1 MENYLVSA
9 RKYRP
14 ADFKSVVG
22 QSHITTTLQNAI
34 KTDQLAQAFL
44 FCGPRGVGK
53 TTCARI
59 LAKTINCTNR
69 TSETEACNECESCL
83 SFNNNSAY
91 NIFELDAASNNS
103 VEDIRDLV
111 DQVRVPPQGGKYKVY
126 IIDEVHMLSA
136 SAFNAFLKTLEEP
149 PAYAKFILATT
160 EKHKIIPTILSRCQI
175 FDFHRINNEDI
186 SSHLDYIAK
195 KENVKAEIEAL
206 DIIAE
211 KSDGGL
217 RDALSMF
224 DQLVSF
230 TGGNLTYTN
239 IIENLNILDYD
250 YYFRFVD
257 HLLKSD
263 IYNTLLLYN
272 EVLEKGFEGSH
283 FINGLSSH
291 LRNLLVGKDASTIK
305 LMDASKSIQ
314 EKYLEQSS
322 QCSVTFILR
331 ALDFANTC
339 AMDYR
344 SSSNRRLCVELAL
357 LKIANIMKKLQ
368 PKTESP
374 RQGIDEKKK
383 TTIEE
388 KAKKAVEEVKEIK
401 EEVSEFKEKTEEKV
415 EETIKEATKET
426 TQKKPKPISIPKS
439 SSFSINVGIEQ
450 TIKLDQREKEKQNPP
465 FVPLDW
471 DLFKTKLNEYAY
483 AIKDSMPNL
492 FFILTSCDIQ
502 NNNDNTVTITFLNP
516 MQEKEFEA
524 SKHEIVR
531 IIRKATLCE
540 AFIFRTKVFQD
551 ETKEKLYRPLEKFKF
566 LAEKNPA
573 LMQLKKEFDFDID
586 Y

>member
-14 ADFKSVVG
+14 IDFKSVVG

-69 TSETEACNECESCL
+69 TSDTEACDKCDSCL
-83 SFNNNSAY
+83 SFNGNAAY

-103 VEDIRDLV
+103 VDDIRNLV
-111 DQVRVPPQGGKYKVY
+111 DQVRIPPQGGKYKVY
-126 IIDEVHMLSA
+126 IIDEVHMLSP

-175 FDFHRINNEDI
+175 FDFHRIRNEDI
-186 SSHLDYIAK
+186 VQHLEFIAN
-195 KENVKAEIEAL
+195 KENVNAELEAL
-206 DIIAE
+206 NVIAE

-230 TGGNLTYTN
+230 TNNNLTYSN
-239 IIENLNILDYD
+239 IIDNLNILDYD
-250 YYFRFVD
+250 YYFRFTD
-257 HLLKSD
+257 YLLQCD
-263 IYNTLLLYN
+263 IFNTLLLFDN
-272 EVLEKGFEGSH
+272 VLEKGFEGSH

-291 LRNLLVGKDASTIK
+291 LRSLLVGKDPSTIK
-305 LMDASKSIQ
+305 LMEVSKTIQ
-314 EKYLEQSS
+314 EKYINQSS
-322 QCSVTFILR
+322 QCSVTFLLR
-331 ALDFANTC
+331 ALDFANNC
-339 AMDYR
+339 AIEYR
-344 SSSNRRLCVELAL
+344 NSSNRRLCVELAL

-368 PKTESP
+368 PNTLPP
-374 RQGIDEKKK
+374 RQVI
-383 TTIEE
+383 
-388 KAKKAVEEVKEIK
+388 VEQPKEIINDEHKEISNKDDIIEVESKQPVEK
-401 EEVSEFKEKTEEKV
+401 EE
-415 EETIKEATKET
+415 
-426 TQKKPKPISIPKS
+426 QKKLKGIVIPKT
-439 SSFSINVGIEQ
+439 SSFSINVDIEK
-450 TIKLDQREKEKQNPP
+450 TIKKDQEERNKLNPP
-465 FVPLDW
+465 SIALDW
-471 DLFKTKLNEYAY
+471 DLFKIKLNEYAD
-483 AIKDSMPNL
+483 AVKDSMPNL
-492 FFILTSCDIQ
+492 FFILTCSEIS
-502 NNNDNTVTITFLNP
+502 NNNDNTVTITFLNS

-531 IIRKATLCE
+531 IIRKATQCDSFL
-540 AFIFRTKVFQD
+540 FKTKLYQ
-551 ETKEKLYRPLEKFKF
+551 EEIKEKLYRPLDKFNF
-566 LAEKNPA
+566 LAQKEPS
-573 LMQLKKEFDFDID
+573 LLKLRNEFDFDID

>member
-14 ADFKSVVG
+14 IDFKSVVG

-69 TSETEACNECESCL
+69 TSDTEACDKCDSCL
-83 SFNNNSAY
+83 SFNGNAAY

-103 VEDIRDLV
+103 VDDIRNLV
-111 DQVRVPPQGGKYKVY
+111 DQVRIPPQGGKYKVY
-126 IIDEVHMLSA
+126 IIDEVHMLSP

-175 FDFHRINNEDI
+175 FDFHRIRNEDI
-186 SSHLDYIAK
+186 VQHLEFIAK
-195 KENVKAEIEAL
+195 KENVNAELEAL
-206 DIIAE
+206 NVIAE

-230 TGGNLTYTN
+230 TNNNLTYSN
-239 IIENLNILDYD
+239 IIDNLNILDYD
-250 YYFRFVD
+250 YYFRFTD
-257 HLLKSD
+257 YLLQCD
-263 IYNTLLLYN
+263 IFNTLLLFDN
-272 EVLEKGFEGSH
+272 VLEKGFEGSH

-291 LRNLLVGKDASTIK
+291 LRSLLVGKDPSTIK
-305 LMDASKSIQ
+305 LMEVSKTIQ
-314 EKYLEQSS
+314 EKYINQSS
-322 QCSVTFILR
+322 QCSVTFLLR
-331 ALDFANTC
+331 ALDFANNC
-339 AMDYR
+339 AIEYR
-344 SSSNRRLCVELAL
+344 NSSNRRLCVELAL

-368 PKTESP
+368 PNTLPP
-374 RQGIDEKKK
+374 RQVI
-383 TTIEE
+383 
-388 KAKKAVEEVKEIK
+388 VEQPKEIINDELKEISNKDDIIEIESKQPVEK
-401 EEVSEFKEKTEEKV
+401 EE
-415 EETIKEATKET
+415 
-426 TQKKPKPISIPKS
+426 QKKLKGIVIPKT
-439 SSFSINVGIEQ
+439 SSFSINVDIEK
-450 TIKLDQREKEKQNPP
+450 TIKKDQEERNKLNPP
-465 FVPLDW
+465 SIALDW
-471 DLFKTKLNEYAY
+471 DLFKIKLNEYAD

-492 FFILTSCDIQ
+492 FFILTCSEIS
-502 NNNDNTVTITFLNP
+502 NNNDNTVTITFLNS

-531 IIRKATLCE
+531 IIRKATQCDSFL
-540 AFIFRTKVFQD
+540 FKTKLYQ
-551 ETKEKLYRPLEKFKF
+551 EEIKEKLYRPLDKFNF
-566 LAEKNPA
+566 LAQKEPS
-573 LMQLKKEFDFDID
+573 LLKLRNEFDFDID

>member
-14 ADFKSVVG
+14 IDFKSVVG

-69 TSETEACNECESCL
+69 TSDTEACDKCDSCL
-83 SFNNNSAY
+83 SFNGNAAY

-103 VEDIRDLV
+103 VDDIRNLV
-111 DQVRVPPQGGKYKVY
+111 DQVRIPPQGGKYKVY
-126 IIDEVHMLSA
+126 IIDEVHMLSP

-175 FDFHRINNEDI
+175 FDFHRIRNEDI
-186 SSHLDYIAK
+186 VQHLEFIAN
-195 KENVKAEIEAL
+195 KENVNAELEAL
-206 DIIAE
+206 NVIAE

-230 TGGNLTYTN
+230 TNNNLTYSN
-239 IIENLNILDYD
+239 IIDNLNILDYD
-250 YYFRFVD
+250 YYFRFTD
-257 HLLKSD
+257 YLLQCD
-263 IYNTLLLYN
+263 IFNTLLLFDN
-272 EVLEKGFEGSH
+272 VLEKGFEGSH

-291 LRNLLVGKDASTIK
+291 LRSLLVGKDPSTIK
-305 LMDASKSIQ
+305 LMEVSKTIQ
-314 EKYLEQSS
+314 EKYINQSS
-322 QCSVTFILR
+322 QCSVTFLLR
-331 ALDFANTC
+331 ALDFANNC
-339 AMDYR
+339 AIEYR
-344 SSSNRRLCVELAL
+344 NSSNRRLCVELAL

-368 PKTESP
+368 PNTLPP
-374 RQGIDEKKK
+374 RQVI
-383 TTIEE
+383 
-388 KAKKAVEEVKEIK
+388 VEQPKEIINDEHKEISNKDDIIEVESKQPVEK
-401 EEVSEFKEKTEEKV
+401 EE
-415 EETIKEATKET
+415 
-426 TQKKPKPISIPKS
+426 QKKLKGIIIPKT
-439 SSFSINVGIEQ
+439 SSFSINVDIEK
-450 TIKLDQREKEKQNPP
+450 TIKKDQEERNKLNPP
-465 FVPLDW
+465 SVALDW
-471 DLFKTKLNEYAY
+471 DLFKTKLNEYAD

-492 FFILTSCDIQ
+492 FFILTCSEIS
-502 NNNDNTVTITFLNP
+502 NNNDNTVTITFLNS

-531 IIRKATLCE
+531 IIRKATQCDSFL
-540 AFIFRTKVFQD
+540 FKTKLYQ
-551 ETKEKLYRPLEKFKF
+551 EEIKEKLYRPLDKFNF
-566 LAEKNPA
+566 LAQKEPS
-573 LMQLKKEFDFDID
+573 LLKLRNEFDFDID

>member
-14 ADFKSVVG
+14 IDFKSVVG

-69 TSETEACNECESCL
+69 TSDTEACDKCDSCL
-83 SFNNNSAY
+83 SFNGNAAY

-103 VEDIRDLV
+103 VDDIRNLV
-111 DQVRVPPQGGKYKVY
+111 DQVRIPPQGGKYKVY
-126 IIDEVHMLSA
+126 IIDEVHMLSP

-175 FDFHRINNEDI
+175 FDFHRIRNEDI
-186 SSHLDYIAK
+186 VQHLEFIAK
-195 KENVKAEIEAL
+195 KENVNAELEAL
-206 DIIAE
+206 NVIAE

-230 TGGNLTYTN
+230 TNNNLTYSN
-239 IIENLNILDYD
+239 IIDNLNILDYD
-250 YYFRFVD
+250 YYFRFTD
-257 HLLKSD
+257 YLLQCD
-263 IYNTLLLYN
+263 IFNTLLLFDN
-272 EVLEKGFEGSH
+272 VLEKGFEGSH

-291 LRNLLVGKDASTIK
+291 LRSLLVGKDPSTIK
-305 LMDASKSIQ
+305 LMEVSKTIQ
-314 EKYLEQSS
+314 EKYINQSS
-322 QCSVTFILR
+322 QCSVTFLLR
-331 ALDFANTC
+331 ALDFANNC
-339 AMDYR
+339 AIEYR
-344 SSSNRRLCVELAL
+344 NSSNRRLCVELAL

-368 PKTESP
+368 PNTLPP
-374 RQGIDEKKK
+374 RQVI
-383 TTIEE
+383 
-388 KAKKAVEEVKEIK
+388 VEQPKEIINDELKEISNKDDITEIESKQPVEK
-401 EEVSEFKEKTEEKV
+401 EE
-415 EETIKEATKET
+415 
-426 TQKKPKPISIPKS
+426 QKKLKGIVIPKT
-439 SSFSINVGIEQ
+439 SSFSINVDIEK
-450 TIKLDQREKEKQNPP
+450 TIKKDQEERNKLNPP
-465 FVPLDW
+465 SIALDW
-471 DLFKTKLNEYAY
+471 DLFKIKLNEYAD

-492 FFILTSCDIQ
+492 FFILTCSEIS
-502 NNNDNTVTITFLNP
+502 NNNDNTVTITFLNS

-531 IIRKATLCE
+531 IIRKATQCDSFL
-540 AFIFRTKVFQD
+540 FKTKLYQ
-551 ETKEKLYRPLEKFKF
+551 EEIKEKLYRPLDKFNF
-566 LAEKNPA
+566 LAQKEPS
-573 LMQLKKEFDFDID
+573 LLKLRNEFDFDID

>member
-14 ADFKSVVG
+14 IDFKSVVG

-69 TSETEACNECESCL
+69 TSDTEACDKCDSCL
-83 SFNNNSAY
+83 SFNGNAAY

-103 VEDIRDLV
+103 VDDIRNLV
-111 DQVRVPPQGGKYKVY
+111 DQVRIPPQGGKYKVY
-126 IIDEVHMLSA
+126 IIDEVHMLSP

-175 FDFHRINNEDI
+175 FDFHRIRNEDI
-186 SSHLDYIAK
+186 VQHLEFIAN
-195 KENVKAEIEAL
+195 KENVNAELEAL
-206 DIIAE
+206 NVIAE

-230 TGGNLTYTN
+230 TNNNLTYSN
-239 IIENLNILDYD
+239 IIDNLNILDYD
-250 YYFRFVD
+250 YYFRFTD
-257 HLLKSD
+257 YLLQCD
-263 IYNTLLLYN
+263 IFNTLLLFDN
-272 EVLEKGFEGSH
+272 VLEKGFEGSH

-291 LRNLLVGKDASTIK
+291 LRSLLVGKDPSTIK
-305 LMDASKSIQ
+305 LMEVSKTIQ
-314 EKYLEQSS
+314 EKYINQSS
-322 QCSVTFILR
+322 QCSVTFLLR
-331 ALDFANTC
+331 ALDFANNC
-339 AMDYR
+339 AIEYR
-344 SSSNRRLCVELAL
+344 NSSNRRLCVELAL

-368 PKTESP
+368 PNTLPP
-374 RQGIDEKKK
+374 RQVI
-383 TTIEE
+383 
-388 KAKKAVEEVKEIK
+388 VEQPKEIINDELKEISNKDDIIEIESKQPVEK
-401 EEVSEFKEKTEEKV
+401 EE
-415 EETIKEATKET
+415 
-426 TQKKPKPISIPKS
+426 QKKLKGIVIPKT
-439 SSFSINVGIEQ
+439 SSFSINVDIEK
-450 TIKLDQREKEKQNPP
+450 TIKKDQEERNKLNPP
-465 FVPLDW
+465 SIALDW
-471 DLFKTKLNEYAY
+471 DLFKIKLNEYAD
-483 AIKDSMPNL
+483 AVKDSMPNL
-492 FFILTSCDIQ
+492 FFILTCSEIS
-502 NNNDNTVTITFLNP
+502 NNNDNTVTITFLNS

-531 IIRKATLCE
+531 IIRKATQCDSFL
-540 AFIFRTKVFQD
+540 FKTKLYQ
-551 ETKEKLYRPLEKFKF
+551 EEIKEKLYRPLDKFNF
-566 LAEKNPA
+566 LAQKEPS
-573 LMQLKKEFDFDID
+573 LLKLRNEFDFDID

>member
-14 ADFKSVVG
+14 IDFKSVVG

-69 TSETEACNECESCL
+69 TSDTEACDKCDSCL
-83 SFNNNSAY
+83 SFNGNAAY

-103 VEDIRDLV
+103 VDDIRNLV
-111 DQVRVPPQGGKYKVY
+111 DQVRIPPQGGKYKVY
-126 IIDEVHMLSA
+126 IIDEVHMLSP

-175 FDFHRINNEDI
+175 FDFHRIRNEDI
-186 SSHLDYIAK
+186 VQHLEFIAK
-195 KENVKAEIEAL
+195 KENVNAELEAL
-206 DIIAE
+206 NVIAE

-230 TGGNLTYTN
+230 TNNNLTYSN
-239 IIENLNILDYD
+239 IIDNLNILDYD
-250 YYFRFVD
+250 YYFRFTD
-257 HLLKSD
+257 YLLQCD
-263 IYNTLLLYN
+263 IFNTLLLFDN
-272 EVLEKGFEGSH
+272 VLEKGFEGSH

-291 LRNLLVGKDASTIK
+291 LRSLLVGKDPSTIK
-305 LMDASKSIQ
+305 LMEVSKTIQ
-314 EKYLEQSS
+314 EKYINQSS
-322 QCSVTFILR
+322 QCSVTFLLR
-331 ALDFANTC
+331 ALDFANNC
-339 AMDYR
+339 AIEYR
-344 SSSNRRLCVELAL
+344 NSSNRRLCVELAL

-368 PKTESP
+368 PNTLPP
-374 RQGIDEKKK
+374 RQVI
-383 TTIEE
+383 
-388 KAKKAVEEVKEIK
+388 VEQPKEIINDEHKEISNKDDIIEVESKQPVEK
-401 EEVSEFKEKTEEKV
+401 EE
-415 EETIKEATKET
+415 
-426 TQKKPKPISIPKS
+426 QKKLKGIVIPKT
-439 SSFSINVGIEQ
+439 SSFSINVDIEK
-450 TIKLDQREKEKQNPP
+450 TIKKDQEERNKLNPP
-465 FVPLDW
+465 SIALDW
-471 DLFKTKLNEYAY
+471 DLFKTKLNEYAD
-483 AIKDSMPNL
+483 AVKDSMPNL
-492 FFILTSCDIQ
+492 FFILTCSEII
-502 NNNDNTVTITFLNP
+502 NNNDNTVTITFLNS

-531 IIRKATLCE
+531 IIRKATQCDSFL
-540 AFIFRTKVFQD
+540 FKTKLYQ
-551 ETKEKLYRPLEKFKF
+551 EEIKEKLYRPLDKFNF
-566 LAEKNPA
+566 LAQKEPS
-573 LMQLKKEFDFDID
+573 LLKLRNEFDFDID

>member
-14 ADFKSVVG
+14 IDFKSVVG

-69 TSETEACNECESCL
+69 TSDTEACDKCDSCL
-83 SFNNNSAY
+83 SFNGNAAY

-103 VEDIRDLV
+103 VDDIRNLV
-111 DQVRVPPQGGKYKVY
+111 DQVRIPPQGGKYKVY
-126 IIDEVHMLSA
+126 IIDEIHMLSP

-175 FDFHRINNEDI
+175 FDFHRIRNEDI
-186 SSHLDYIAK
+186 VQHLEFIAK
-195 KENVKAEIEAL
+195 KENVNAELEAL
-206 DIIAE
+206 NVIAE

-230 TGGNLTYTN
+230 TNNNLTYSN
-239 IIENLNILDYD
+239 IIDNLNILDYD
-250 YYFRFVD
+250 YYFRFTD
-257 HLLKSD
+257 YLLQCD
-263 IYNTLLLYN
+263 IFNTLLLFDN
-272 EVLEKGFEGSH
+272 VLEKGFEGSH

-291 LRNLLVGKDASTIK
+291 LRSLLVGKDPSTIK
-305 LMDASKSIQ
+305 LMEVSKTIQ
-314 EKYLEQSS
+314 EKYINQSS
-322 QCSVTFILR
+322 QCSVTFLLR
-331 ALDFANTC
+331 ALDFANNC
-339 AMDYR
+339 AIEYR
-344 SSSNRRLCVELAL
+344 NSSNRRLCVELAL

-368 PKTESP
+368 PNTLPP
-374 RQGIDEKKK
+374 RQVI
-383 TTIEE
+383 
-388 KAKKAVEEVKEIK
+388 VEQPKEIINDEHKEISNKDDITEIESKQPVEK
-401 EEVSEFKEKTEEKV
+401 EE
-415 EETIKEATKET
+415 
-426 TQKKPKPISIPKS
+426 QKKLKGIVIPKT
-439 SSFSINVGIEQ
+439 SSFSINVDIEK
-450 TIKLDQREKEKQNPP
+450 TIKKDQEERNKLNPP
-465 FVPLDW
+465 SIALDW
-471 DLFKTKLNEYAY
+471 DLFKIKLNEYAD
-483 AIKDSMPNL
+483 AVKDSMPNL
-492 FFILTSCDIQ
+492 FFILTCSEIS
-502 NNNDNTVTITFLNP
+502 NNNDNTVTITFLNS

-531 IIRKATLCE
+531 IIRKATQCDSFL
-540 AFIFRTKVFQD
+540 FKTKLYQ
-551 ETKEKLYRPLEKFKF
+551 EEIKEKLYRPLDKFNF
-566 LAEKNPA
+566 LAQKEPS
-573 LMQLKKEFDFDID
+573 LLKLRNEFDFDID

>member
-83 SFNNNSAY
+83 SFNNNSAF

-103 VEDIRDLV
+103 VDDIRDLV

-175 FDFHRINNEDI
+175 FDFHRISNEDI
-186 SSHLDYIAK
+186 STHLDYIAK

-230 TGGNLTYTN
+230 TGGDLTYSN

-257 HLLKSD
+257 YLLQSD
-263 IYNTLLLYN
+263 IYNTLLLFN
-272 EVLEKGFEGSH
+272 EVLDKGFEGSH

-305 LMDASKSIQ
+305 LMEASKSIQ
-314 EKYLEQSS
+314 KKYLEQSS

-344 SSSNRRLCVELAL
+344 NSSNRRLCVELAL

-368 PKTESP
+368 PQSESP
-374 RQGIDEKKK
+374 RQSLDEKKNETK
-383 TTIEE
+383 PVENNQETKKQELKQEVEFNEEIKPEIES
-388 KAKKAVEEVKEIK
+388 KEIRQ
-401 EEVSEFKEKTEEKV
+401 EAQEKK
-415 EETIKEATKET
+415 I
-426 TQKKPKPISIPKS
+426 KPINLPKT
-439 SSFSINVGIEQ
+439 SSFSINVGVEQ
-450 TIKLDQREKEKQNPP
+450 TIKLDQKEKEKLNPP
-465 FVPLDW
+465 TIALDW
-471 DLFKTKLNEYAY
+471 NLFKTKLSEYAD
-483 AIKDSMPNL
+483 AIKESMPNL
-492 FFILTSCDIQ
+492 FFILSSCEIE
-502 NNNDNTVTITFLNP
+502 NNNDNTVTITFLNS

-531 IIRKATLCE
+531 IIRKATLCDS
-540 AFIFRTKVFQD
+540 FLFRTKIFQD
-551 ETKEKLYRPLEKFKF
+551 LTKEKLYRPLDKFKF
-566 LAEKNPA
+566 LAQKNPS
-573 LMQLKKEFDFDID
+573 LMKLRTEFDFDID

>member
-14 ADFKSVVG
+14 IDFKSVVG

-69 TSETEACNECESCL
+69 TSDTEACDKCDSCL
-83 SFNNNSAY
+83 SFNGNAAY

-103 VEDIRDLV
+103 VDDIRNLV
-111 DQVRVPPQGGKYKVY
+111 DQVRIPPQGGKYKVY
-126 IIDEVHMLSA
+126 IIDEVHMLSP

-175 FDFHRINNEDI
+175 FDFHRIRNEDI
-186 SSHLDYIAK
+186 VQHLEFIAK
-195 KENVKAEIEAL
+195 KENVNAELEAL
-206 DIIAE
+206 NVIAE

-230 TGGNLTYTN
+230 TNNNLTYSN
-239 IIENLNILDYD
+239 IIDNLNILDYD
-250 YYFRFVD
+250 YYFRFTD
-257 HLLKSD
+257 YLLQCD
-263 IYNTLLLYN
+263 IFNTLLLFDN
-272 EVLEKGFEGSH
+272 VLEKGFEGSH

-291 LRNLLVGKDASTIK
+291 LRSLLVGKDPSTIK
-305 LMDASKSIQ
+305 LMEVSKTIQ
-314 EKYLEQSS
+314 EKYINQSS
-322 QCSVTFILR
+322 QCSVTFLLR
-331 ALDFANTC
+331 ALDFANNC
-339 AMDYR
+339 AIEYR
-344 SSSNRRLCVELAL
+344 NSSNRRLCVELAL

-368 PKTESP
+368 PNTLPP
-374 RQGIDEKKK
+374 RQVI
-383 TTIEE
+383 
-388 KAKKAVEEVKEIK
+388 VEQPKEIINDEHKEISNKDDIIEVESKQPVEK
-401 EEVSEFKEKTEEKV
+401 EE
-415 EETIKEATKET
+415 
-426 TQKKPKPISIPKS
+426 QKKLKGIVIPKT
-439 SSFSINVGIEQ
+439 SSFSINVDIEK
-450 TIKLDQREKEKQNPP
+450 TIKKDQEERNKLNPP
-465 FVPLDW
+465 SIALDW
-471 DLFKTKLNEYAY
+471 DLFKIKLNEYAD
-483 AIKDSMPNL
+483 AVKDSMPNL
-492 FFILTSCDIQ
+492 FFILTCSEII
-502 NNNDNTVTITFLNP
+502 NNNDNTVTITFLNS

-531 IIRKATLCE
+531 IIRKATQCDSFL
-540 AFIFRTKVFQD
+540 FKTKLYQ
-551 ETKEKLYRPLEKFKF
+551 EEIKEKLYRPLDKFNF
-566 LAEKNPA
+566 LAQKEPS
-573 LMQLKKEFDFDID
+573 LLKLRNEFDFDID

>member
-14 ADFKSVVG
+14 IDFKSVVG

-69 TSETEACNECESCL
+69 TSDTEACDKCDSCL
-83 SFNNNSAY
+83 SFNGNAAY

-103 VEDIRDLV
+103 VDDIRNLV
-111 DQVRVPPQGGKYKVY
+111 DQVRIPPQGGKYKVY
-126 IIDEVHMLSA
+126 IIDEVHMLSP

-175 FDFHRINNEDI
+175 FDFHRIRNEDI
-186 SSHLDYIAK
+186 VQHLEFIAK
-195 KENVKAEIEAL
+195 KENVNAELEAL
-206 DIIAE
+206 NVIAE

-230 TGGNLTYTN
+230 TNNNLTYSN
-239 IIENLNILDYD
+239 IIDNLNILDYD
-250 YYFRFVD
+250 YYFRFTD
-257 HLLKSD
+257 YLLQCD
-263 IYNTLLLYN
+263 IFNTLLLFDN
-272 EVLEKGFEGSH
+272 VLEKGFEGSH

-291 LRNLLVGKDASTIK
+291 LRSLLVGKDPSTIK
-305 LMDASKSIQ
+305 LMEVSKTIQ
-314 EKYLEQSS
+314 EKYINQSS
-322 QCSVTFILR
+322 QCSVTFLLR
-331 ALDFANTC
+331 ALDFANNC
-339 AMDYR
+339 AIEYR
-344 SSSNRRLCVELAL
+344 NSSNRRLCVELAL

-368 PKTESP
+368 PNTLPP
-374 RQGIDEKKK
+374 RQVI
-383 TTIEE
+383 
-388 KAKKAVEEVKEIK
+388 VEQPKEIINDELKEISNKDDIIEVESKQPVEK
-401 EEVSEFKEKTEEKV
+401 EE
-415 EETIKEATKET
+415 
-426 TQKKPKPISIPKS
+426 QKKLKGIIIPKT
-439 SSFSINVGIEQ
+439 SSFSINVDIEK
-450 TIKLDQREKEKQNPP
+450 TIKKDQEERNKLNPP
-465 FVPLDW
+465 SIALDW
-471 DLFKTKLNEYAY
+471 DLFKTKLNEYAD

-492 FFILTSCDIQ
+492 FFILTCSEIS
-502 NNNDNTVTITFLNP
+502 NNNDNTVTITFLNS

-531 IIRKATLCE
+531 IIRKATQCDSFL
-540 AFIFRTKVFQD
+540 FKTKLYQ
-551 ETKEKLYRPLEKFKF
+551 EEIKEKLYRPLDKFNF
-566 LAEKNPA
+566 LAQKEPS
-573 LMQLKKEFDFDID
+573 LLKLRNEFDFDID